1 MREESG
7 CLEVSWARKA
17 VWMNP
22 VLYIKEADLAISK
35 LQLLGLSGNSQ
46 CLMNGLFHRDSTK
59 EKKGLP

>member
-1 MREESG
+1 MDESSNIIY
-7 CLEVSWARKA
+7 VKD
-17 VWMNP
+17 
-22 VLYIKEADLAISK
+22 ADLAISK